1 MSYQVLARKWRPR
14 SFREMIGQTHVLKAL
29 INALDNQRLH
39 HAYLFTGTRGVGK
52 TTIARIIA
60 KCVNCEIGITSTPC
74 GTCSVC
80 REIDEGRFVDLIEID
95 AASRTKVE
103 DTRELLDN
111 VQYAPSRGRFKVYL
125 IDEVHMLSSHSFN
138 ALLKT
143 LEEPP
148 PYVKFILAT
157 TDPQKLPATILSRCL
172 QFSLKN
178 MTPERVVEHL
188 SHVLGVENVPFEDD
202 ALWLLGRAADGSMR
216 DAMSLTDQAIAFGE
230 GKVLAADVRAMLG
243 TLDHGQVYGVLQALL
258 EGDARGL
265 LEAVRHL
272 AEQGPDWN
280 GVLAEML
287 NVLHRVAVAQA
298 LPEAV
303 DNGQGDRD
311 RVLAVAQALPAEDV
325 QFYYQMGLIGRR
337 DLPLAPDPRSGFE
350 MVLLRMLAFRP
361 AGSSEAPPQ
370 TLKPVGI
377 SQATVDSSQAVA
389 ALVAAPAAGPAAGNG
404 SVAAPVAEAAAPV
417 PAASGNVSEPAPV
430 SGVAAQAPAVRDD
443 GPDSTSTP
451 PVREV
456 PSQPLASPAASAGSS
471 QPASPVAAP
480 AAVPA
485 PAAPAR
491 AAEDD
496 PSLPWN
502 SPAAPLQDEPEAYD
516 EPLLDTE
523 AEQPMLTPMPAPTP
537 ASVVPP
543 APEREET
550 PEDEGDAIDSAAPH
564 LQAIPDDFGSAG
576 MDRDDEPPLDEDYYP
591 ADIDASGYSFLDDL
605 ASATPEP
612 AAAPEPL
619 PASQPASGLAL
630 QWLELFPKLPVSG
643 LTASIAANCSLI
655 AVEGDDW
662 LLHLDPAQSALF
674 NATQQRR
681 LNDALNQYHGR
692 TIGLKIELVRP
703 EQETPAQASSRRRV
717 ERQHDAEASIQADP
731 FIQQM
736 MQKFGATVRNDTIE
750 PVDVPVSQNG

>member
-14 SFREMIGQTHVLKAL
+14 SFREMVGQTHVLKAL
-29 INALDNQRLH
+29 INALDSQRLH

-60 KCVNCEIGITSTPC
+60 KCLNCETGITSTPC
-74 GTCSVC
+74 GECSVC

-188 SHVLGVENVPFEDD
+188 SHVLSVENIPFEDD

-230 GKVLAADVRAMLG
+230 GKVLAGDVRAMLG
-243 TLDHGQVYGVLQALL
+243 TLDHGQVFDLLHALI
-258 EGDARGL
+258 EGDARAL

-280 GVLAEML
+280 GVLSEIL
-287 NVLHRVAVAQA
+287 NVFHRVAIAQA
-298 LPEAV
+298 LPEGL
-303 DNGQGDRD
+303 DNGHGDRD
-311 RVLAVAQALPAEDV
+311 RVLALASALPAEDV

-337 DLPLAPDPRSGFE
+337 DLPLAPDPRGGFE

-361 AGSSEAPPQ
+361 AGTADAPSQP
-370 TLKPVGI
+370 LKPVGI
-377 SQATVDSSQAVA
+377 SQATVDSTSPVA
-389 ALVAAPAAGPAAGNG
+389 ATATATAPVAAPAPEAAAQPAPTP
-404 SVAAPVAEAAAPV
+404 APVVEAAAPV
-417 PAASGNVSEPAPV
+417 
-430 SGVAAQAPAVRDD
+430 VAEID
-443 GPDSTSTP
+443 
-451 PVREV
+451 
-456 PSQPLASPAASAGSS
+456 
-471 QPASPVAAP
+471 
-480 AAVPA
+480 
-485 PAAPAR
+485 
-491 AAEDD
+491 
-496 PSLPWN
+496 LPWN
-502 SPAAPLQDEPEAYD
+502 EPSAPVIEHEAPPEPV
-516 EPLLDTE
+516 LDTVS
-523 AEQPMLTPMPAPTP
+523 EQPELPPMPLPTP
-537 ASVVPP
+537 DSVVPD
-543 APEREET
+543 APEW
-550 PEDEGDAIDSAAPH
+550 SAAPMPQPTPEQVDAA
-564 LQAIPDDFGSAG
+564 LSG
-576 MDRDDEPPLDEDYYP
+576 MDRDDEPPLDEDYIEP
-591 ADIDASGYSFLDDL
+591 DMDSAAYSYLDEL
-605 ASATPEP
+605 ASEHAAQPAPE
-612 AAAPEPL
+612 PEPL
-619 PASQPASGLAL
+619 PASMPATGLAL
-630 QWLELFPKLPVSG
+630 EWLNLFPQLPVSG
-643 LTASIAANCSLI
+643 MTASIGANCTLI

-662 LLHLDPAQSALF
+662 LLHLDPAHSALF

-681 LNDALNQYHGR
+681 LNDALNQHLQR
-692 TIGLKIELVRP
+692 TLKVTIELIKP
-703 EQETPAQASSRRRV
+703 EQETPAQAASRLRA
-717 ERQHDAEASIQADP
+717 ERQRLAEESIYADP
-731 FIQQM
+731 LVQQM
-736 MQKFGATVRNDTIE
+736 IKQFDASVRDDTIQ
-750 PVDVPVSQNG
+750 PVDVIEAQAS

>member
-14 SFREMIGQTHVLKAL
+14 SFREMVGQAHVLKAL

-60 KCVNCEIGITSTPC
+60 KCLNCETGITSTPC

-125 IDEVHMLSSHSFN
+125 IDEVHMLSTHSFN

-178 MTPERVVEHL
+178 MSPERVVEHL
-188 SHVLGVENVPFEDD
+188 SHVLQAENVPFEPD

-243 TLDHGQVYGVLQALL
+243 SLDHGQVYGVLQALL
-258 EGDARGL
+258 EGDARAL
-265 LEAVRHL
+265 LEAVRNL
-272 AEQGPDWN
+272 AEQGPDWS

-287 NVLHRVAVAQA
+287 NVLHRVAIAQA

-311 RVLAVAQALPAEDV
+311 RVLALASALPAEDV

-337 DLPLAPDPRSGFE
+337 DLPLAPDPRGGFE

-361 AGSSEAPPQ
+361 ADADDAPKPV
-370 TLKPVGI
+370 LKPVGI
-377 SQATVDSSQAVA
+377 SQATAD
-389 ALVAAPAAGPAAGNG
+389 PA
-404 SVAAPVAEAAAPV
+404 
-417 PAASGNVSEPAPV
+417 
-430 SGVAAQAPAVRDD
+430 
-443 GPDSTSTP
+443 T
-451 PVREV
+451 
-456 PSQPLASPAASAGSS
+456 
-471 QPASPVAAP
+471 PVAAP
-480 AAVPA
+480 AVVAPVVAAVAPA
-485 PAAPAR
+485 PVVEAAPAPAPEPAPEPEVVEPAPVAEEVIDLPWEEPAAAPAPASAEPEPAAPAV
-491 AAEDD
+491 APAPAPAQAPEPAFDQPPFD
-496 PSLPWN
+496 PS
-502 SPAAPLQDEPEAYD
+502 AYAP
-516 EPLLDTE
+516 
-523 AEQPMLTPMPAPTP
+523 
-537 ASVVPP
+537 
-543 APEREET
+543 
-550 PEDEGDAIDSAAPH
+550 
-564 LQAIPDDFGSAG
+564 AG
-576 MDRDDEPPLDEDYYP
+576 MDRDDEPPMDEDYYVGDSDP
-591 ADIDASGYSFLDDL
+591 VGFSYLDEL
-605 ASATPEP
+605 AEHVQEEAPVV
-612 AAAPEPL
+612 APEPM
-619 PASQPASGLAL
+619 PAAMPATGLAL
-630 QWLELFPKLPVSG
+630 QWLELFPQLPVSG
-643 LTASIAANCSLI
+643 MTGNIAANCTLM
-655 AVEGDDW
+655 AVDGDDW
-662 LLHLDPAQSALF
+662 LLHLDPGQGALF

-681 LNDALNQYHGR
+681 LNEALNQHLGR
-692 TIGLKIELVRP
+692 TLNLRIELIRP
-703 EQETPAQASSRRRV
+703 EQETPAQAAARKRA
-717 ERQHDAEASIQADP
+717 ERQQDAVSAIQQDP
-731 FIQQM
+731 LIQQM
-736 MQKFGATVRNDTIE
+736 IKQFGATVRQDTIE
-750 PVDVPVSQNG
+750 PVDALVSQEQ

>member
-14 SFREMIGQTHVLKAL
+14 SFREMVGQTHVLKAL

-60 KCVNCEIGITSTPC
+60 KCLNCETGVSSTPC
-74 GTCSVC
+74 GQCSVC
-80 REIDEGRFVDLIEID
+80 REIDEGRFVDLIEVD

-111 VQYAPSRGRFKVYL
+111 VQYAPSRGRYKVYL

-148 PYVKFILAT
+148 PHVKFLLAT
-157 TDPQKLPATILSRCL
+157 TDPQKLPVTILSRCL

-178 MTPERVVEHL
+178 MPPERVVEHL
-188 SHVLGVENVPFEDD
+188 THVLGVENVPFEED

-258 EGDARGL
+258 EGDARAL

-272 AEQGPDWN
+272 AEQGPDWA

-287 NVLHRVAVAQA
+287 NVLHRVAIAQA

-311 RVLAVAQALPAEDV
+311 RVLALAQALPAEDV

-361 AGSSEAPPQ
+361 ADTGDAPR
-370 TLKPVGI
+370 TSLKNLGI
-377 SQATVDSSQAVA
+377 SPATADSKPAAVA
-389 ALVAAPAAGPAAGNG
+389 GTAAPGVSPVSAPAPVGPAAV
-404 SVAAPVAEAAAPV
+404 VAP
-417 PAASGNVSEPAPV
+417 
-430 SGVAAQAPAVRDD
+430 
-443 GPDSTSTP
+443 
-451 PVREV
+451 
-456 PSQPLASPAASAGSS
+456 
-471 QPASPVAAP
+471 
-480 AAVPA
+480 
-485 PAAPAR
+485 PAAPAVI
-491 AAEDD
+491 ASPAESATTVA
-496 PSLPWN
+496 PELPAVAT
-502 SPAAPLQDEPEAYD
+502 SPAAPAQEQSVPVIDVPWNEPPEVQPVAVEANAILP
-516 EPLLDTE
+516 EPALDGPPDHV
-523 AEQPMLTPMPAPTP
+523 AA
-537 ASVVPP
+537 VVQV
-543 APEREET
+543 EE
-550 PEDEGDAIDSAAPH
+550 
-564 LQAIPDDFGSAG
+564 PD
-576 MDRDDEPPLDEDYYP
+576 DDEPPLTDEDYFEVENQAEAYFEELQQDETDQQE
-591 ADIDASGYSFLDDL
+591 A
-605 ASATPEP
+605 
-612 AAAPEPL
+612 EPL
-619 PASQPASGLAL
+619 PAVEPATGLAAE
-630 QWLELFPKLPVSG
+630 WLELYLKLGLSG
-643 LTASIAANCSLI
+643 LTGSIAANCTLI
-655 AVEGDDW
+655 SVEGDHW
-662 LLHLDPAQSALF
+662 LMHLDPAQSALF
-674 NATQQRR
+674 NPTQQRR

-692 TIGLKIELVRP
+692 TLQLDILLQKP
-703 EQETPAQASSRRRV
+703 AQETPAQAAQRRRA
-717 ERQHDAEASIQADP
+717 ERQRAAEQSIHADP
-731 FIQQM
+731 LVQQL
-736 MQKFGATVRNDTIE
+736 MQQFAAVIREGTIE
-750 PVDVPVSQNG
+750 PVEHSEP

>member
-14 SFREMIGQTHVLKAL
+14 SFREMVGQTHVLKAL

-60 KCVNCEIGITSTPC
+60 KCLNCETGITSTPC

-125 IDEVHMLSSHSFN
+125 IDEVHMLSTHSFN

-178 MTPERVVEHL
+178 MSPERVVEHL
-188 SHVLGVENVPFEDD
+188 THVLGAENVPFEED

-258 EGDARGL
+258 EGDARAL
-265 LEAVRHL
+265 LEAVRDL

-280 GVLAEML
+280 GVLSEML
-287 NVLHRVAVAQA
+287 NVLHRVAIAQA

-303 DNGQGDRD
+303 DNGQGDRE
-311 RVLAVAQALPAEDV
+311 RVLALAQALPAEDV

-337 DLPLAPDPRSGFE
+337 DLPLAPDPRGGFE

-361 AGSSEAPPQ
+361 ADTDDAPKPV
-370 TLKPVGI
+370 LKSVGI
-377 SQATVDSSQAVA
+377 SQATADPAQPVAAAAVA
-389 ALVAAPAAGPAAGNG
+389 VAPPVAA
-404 SVAAPVAEAAAPV
+404 SPVAEAVAPV
-417 PAASGNVSEPAPV
+417 PVAEPPVQPEPPVVEVPVVAEVVEAAQSEPEPEPEPQPV
-430 SGVAAQAPAVRDD
+430 E
-443 GPDSTSTP
+443 
-451 PVREV
+451 EV
-456 PSQPLASPAASAGSS
+456 IDLPWEE
-471 QPASPVAAP
+471 PVAAP
-480 AAVPA
+480 APVAPEQPPEPA
-485 PAAPAR
+485 PAVE
-491 AAEDD
+491 AANPQPD
-496 PSLPWN
+496 
-502 SPAAPLQDEPEAYD
+502 YD
-516 EPLLDTE
+516 EPPFD
-523 AEQPMLTPMPAPTP
+523 P
-537 ASVVPP
+537 
-543 APEREET
+543 
-550 PEDEGDAIDSAAPH
+550 SAYSP
-564 LQAIPDDFGSAG
+564 AG
-576 MDRDDEPPLDEDYYP
+576 MERDDEPPADEDYYAPDSDP
-591 ADIDASGYSFLDDL
+591 AGFSYLDEL
-605 ASATPEP
+605 AEHVQEEAP
-612 AAAPEPL
+612 AQAPEPL
-619 PASQPASGLAL
+619 PAAMPATGLAL
-630 QWLELFPKLPVSG
+630 QWLELFPQLPVSG
-643 LTASIAANCSLI
+643 MTGNIAANCTLI
-655 AVEGDDW
+655 AADGDDW
-662 LLHLDPAQSALF
+662 LLHLDPGQGALF
-674 NATQQRR
+674 NSTQQRR
-681 LNDALNQYHGR
+681 LNDALNQQLGR
-692 TIGLKIELVRP
+692 EIRLKIELIRP
-703 EQETPAQASSRRRV
+703 EQETPAQAASRKRA
-717 ERQHDAEASIQADP
+717 ERQHDAVVSIEQDP
-731 FIQQM
+731 LIQQM
-736 MQKFGATVRNDTIE
+736 IRQFGATVRQDTIE
-750 PVDVPVSQNG
+750 PVDALASQGQ

>member
-14 SFREMIGQTHVLKAL
+14 SFREMVGQTHVLKAL
-29 INALDNQRLH
+29 INALDSQRLH

-60 KCVNCEIGITSTPC
+60 KCLNCETGITSSPC
-74 GTCSVC
+74 GECSVC

-188 SHVLGVENVPFEDD
+188 THVLTAENVPFEDD

-230 GKVLAADVRAMLG
+230 GKVLATDVRAMLG
-243 TLDHGQVYGVLQALL
+243 TLDHGQVYDVLHSLI
-258 EGDARGL
+258 EGDAKAL

-280 GVLAEML
+280 GVLSEIL
-287 NVLHRVAVAQA
+287 NVLHRVAIAQA
-298 LPEAV
+298 LPEGV

-311 RVLAVAQALPAEDV
+311 RVLALAQALPAEDV

-337 DLPLAPDPRSGFE
+337 DLPLAPDPRGGFE

-361 AGSSEAPPQ
+361 ADTADAPRQP
-370 TLKPVGI
+370 LKPVGI
-377 SQATVDSSQAVA
+377 SQATVDSANSVA
-389 ALVAAPAAGPAAGNG
+389 AAPKPAPVVAAAAAAAAAPA
-404 SVAAPVAEAAAPV
+404 
-417 PAASGNVSEPAPV
+417 PAP
-430 SGVAAQAPAVRDD
+430 A
-443 GPDSTSTP
+443 
-451 PVREV
+451 
-456 PSQPLASPAASAGSS
+456 
-471 QPASPVAAP
+471 PVAAP
-480 AAVPA
+480 AAEPEPVA
-485 PAAPAR
+485 PVVEAQPQPEPVAV
-491 AAEDD
+491 ETVVD
-496 PSLPWN
+496 LPWN
-502 SPAAPLQDEPEAYD
+502 DPV
-516 EPLLDTE
+516 E
-523 AEQPMLTPMPAPTP
+523 AEAEPAPVQQPAVEPVLETAGEQPELPPMPLPTP
-537 ASVVPP
+537 DSVVPD
-543 APEREET
+543 APEW
-550 PEDEGDAIDSAAPH
+550 AAAP
-564 LQAIPDDFGSAG
+564 IPEPSVAEVDAATPG
-576 MDRDDEPPLDEDYYP
+576 MDMDDEPPLDEDYIEP
-591 ADIDASGYSFLDDL
+591 DMDSAYSYLDEL
-605 ASATPEP
+605 ASEHAADPEPEPEPEP
-612 AAAPEPL
+612 AAAP
-619 PASQPASGLAL
+619 ATGLAL
-630 QWLELFPKLPVSG
+630 QWLELFPKLPISG
-643 LTASIAANCSLI
+643 MTGSIAANCTLI
-655 AVEGDDW
+655 AVDGDHW
-662 LLHLDPAQSALF
+662 LMHLDPAHSALF

-681 LNDALNQYHGR
+681 LNDALNQFHGR
-692 TIGLKIELVRP
+692 TLTLTIELIKP
-703 EQETPAQASSRRRV
+703 EQETPAQAASRRRAN
-717 ERQHDAEASIQADP
+717 RQREAEESIHGDP

-736 MQKFGATVRNDTIE
+736 VQQFGAVVRSDTIE
-750 PVDVPVSQNG
+750 PVDALVTQG

>member
-14 SFREMIGQTHVLKAL
+14 SFREMVGQTHVLKAL
-29 INALDNQRLH
+29 INALDSQRLH

-60 KCVNCEIGITSTPC
+60 KCLNCETGITSSPC
-74 GTCSVC
+74 GECSVC

-188 SHVLGVENVPFEDD
+188 THVLGAENVPFEDD

-243 TLDHGQVYGVLQALL
+243 TLDHGQVYDVLHALI
-258 EGDARGL
+258 EGDAKAL

-280 GVLAEML
+280 GVLSEML
-287 NVLHRVAVAQA
+287 NVLHRVAIAQA
-298 LPEAV
+298 LPDGV
-303 DNGQGDRD
+303 DNGHGDRD
-311 RVLAVAQALPAEDV
+311 RVLALAQALPAEDV

-337 DLPLAPDPRSGFE
+337 DLPLAPDPRGGFE

-361 AGSSEAPPQ
+361 ADATDAPRQ

-377 SQATVDSSQAVA
+377 SQATVDSANAVA
-389 ALVAAPAAGPAAGNG
+389 AAPKAAPVAAVAPDPEPAPAPAAVAPVPAPAPAPEPAPEPVQAAPAAEPEPE
-404 SVAAPVAEAAAPV
+404 PVAEPEPV
-417 PAASGNVSEPAPV
+417 V
-430 SGVAAQAPAVRDD
+430 D
-443 GPDSTSTP
+443 
-451 PVREV
+451 
-456 PSQPLASPAASAGSS
+456 
-471 QPASPVAAP
+471 
-480 AAVPA
+480 
-485 PAAPAR
+485 
-491 AAEDD
+491 
-496 PSLPWN
+496 LPWN
-502 SPAAPLQDEPEAYD
+502 DPVDAVPVQQPAVEPV
-516 EPLLDTE
+516 LDTV
-523 AEQPMLTPMPAPTP
+523 AEQPDLPPVLSPTP
-537 ASVVPP
+537 DSVVPD
-543 APEREET
+543 APEW
-550 PEDEGDAIDSAAPH
+550 ASAA
-564 LQAIPDDFGSAG
+564 IPEPSMADVDAATPG
-576 MDRDDEPPLDEDYYP
+576 MDADDEPPLDEDYIEP
-591 ADIDASGYSFLDDL
+591 DMDSAYSYLDDL
-605 ASATPEP
+605 ASEHAAEPAPEPEPEP
-612 AAAPEPL
+612 AAAP
-619 PASQPASGLAL
+619 ATGLAL

-643 LTASIAANCSLI
+643 MTGSIAANCTLI
-655 AVEGDDW
+655 AVDGDHW
-662 LLHLDPAQSALF
+662 LLHLDPAHSALF

-692 TIGLKIELVRP
+692 TLSLSIELIKP
-703 EQETPAQASSRRRV
+703 EQETPAQAASRRRAD
-717 ERQHDAEASIQADP
+717 RQREAEESIHGDP

-736 MQKFGATVRNDTIE
+736 VQQFGAVVRHDTIE
-750 PVDVPVSQNG
+750 PVDALVAQG

>member
-14 SFREMIGQTHVLKAL
+14 SFREMVGQTHVLKAL

-60 KCVNCEIGITSTPC
+60 KCLNCETGITSTPC

-125 IDEVHMLSSHSFN
+125 IDEVHMLSTHSFN

-178 MTPERVVEHL
+178 MSPERVVEHL
-188 SHVLGVENVPFEDD
+188 THVLGAENVPFEED

-258 EGDARGL
+258 EGDARAL
-265 LEAVRHL
+265 LEAVRDL

-280 GVLAEML
+280 GVLSEML
-287 NVLHRVAVAQA
+287 NVLHRVAIAQA

-303 DNGQGDRD
+303 DNGQGDRE
-311 RVLAVAQALPAEDV
+311 RVLALAQALPAEDV

-337 DLPLAPDPRSGFE
+337 DLPLAPDPRGGFE

-361 AGSSEAPPQ
+361 ADADDAPKPL
-370 TLKPVGI
+370 LKPVGI
-377 SQATVDSSQAVA
+377 SQATADPAQPVAAAAVA
-389 ALVAAPAAGPAAGNG
+389 VAPPAAA
-404 SVAAPVAEAAAPV
+404 SPVAEAVASVPVAEPPEQPELPVVEVPVVAEVVEASQSEPEPEPQPQPVEEVIDLPWEEPDAAPAPV
-417 PAASGNVSEPAPV
+417 APGQPPEPAPAV
-430 SGVAAQAPAVRDD
+430 EAANPQ
-443 GPDSTSTP
+443 PD
-451 PVREV
+451 
-456 PSQPLASPAASAGSS
+456 
-471 QPASPVAAP
+471 
-480 AAVPA
+480 
-485 PAAPAR
+485 
-491 AAEDD
+491 
-496 PSLPWN
+496 
-502 SPAAPLQDEPEAYD
+502 YD
-516 EPLLDTE
+516 EPPFD
-523 AEQPMLTPMPAPTP
+523 P
-537 ASVVPP
+537 
-543 APEREET
+543 
-550 PEDEGDAIDSAAPH
+550 SAYSP
-564 LQAIPDDFGSAG
+564 AG
-576 MDRDDEPPLDEDYYP
+576 MERDDEPPGDEDYYTPDSDP
-591 ADIDASGYSFLDDL
+591 AGFSYLDEL
-605 ASATPEP
+605 AEHVQEEAPVQ
-612 AAAPEPL
+612 APEPL
-619 PASQPASGLAL
+619 PAAMPATGLAL
-630 QWLELFPKLPVSG
+630 QWLELFPQLPVSG
-643 LTASIAANCSLI
+643 MTGNIAANCTLI
-655 AVEGDDW
+655 AADGDDW
-662 LLHLDPAQSALF
+662 LLHLDPGQGALF
-674 NATQQRR
+674 NSTQQRR
-681 LNDALNQYHGR
+681 LNEALNQQLGR
-692 TIGLKIELVRP
+692 EIRLKIELIRP
-703 EQETPAQASSRRRV
+703 EQETPAQAASRKRA
-717 ERQHDAEASIQADP
+717 ERQHDAVVSIEQDP
-731 FIQQM
+731 LIQQM
-736 MQKFGATVRNDTIE
+736 IRQFGATVRQDTIE
-750 PVDVPVSQNG
+750 PVDALASQGQ

>member
-14 SFREMIGQTHVLKAL
+14 SFREMVGQTHVLKAL

-60 KCVNCEIGITSTPC
+60 KCLNCETGITSTPC

-125 IDEVHMLSSHSFN
+125 IDEVHMLSTHSFN

-178 MTPERVVEHL
+178 MSPERVVEHL
-188 SHVLGVENVPFEDD
+188 SHVLAAENVPFEPD

-243 TLDHGQVYGVLQALL
+243 SLDHGQVYGVLQALL
-258 EGDARGL
+258 EGDARAL
-265 LEAVRHL
+265 LEAVRDL
-272 AEQGPDWN
+272 AEQGPDWA

-287 NVLHRVAVAQA
+287 NVLHRVAIAQA

-303 DNGQGDRD
+303 DNGQGDRE
-311 RVLAVAQALPAEDV
+311 RVLALASALPAEDV

-337 DLPLAPDPRSGFE
+337 DLPLAPDPRGGFE

-361 AGSSEAPPQ
+361 ADTDDAPKPV
-370 TLKPVGI
+370 LKPVGI
-377 SQATVDSSQAVA
+377 SQATADPATQ
-389 ALVAAPAAGPAAGNG
+389 VAAPAVAVAPPAAVVVEP
-404 SVAAPVAEAAAPV
+404 VAPVVTQQVQAPAPVEPAPQPVVEPAPVIEPEPEPEPVAEVVDLPWEEPAPAAAAVVAEPAPV
-417 PAASGNVSEPAPV
+417 PAP
-430 SGVAAQAPAVRDD
+430 
-443 GPDSTSTP
+443 
-451 PVREV
+451 
-456 PSQPLASPAASAGSS
+456 PAA
-471 QPASPVAAP
+471 PT
-480 AAVPA
+480 PA
-485 PAAPAR
+485 PAAPAHDD
-491 AAEDD
+491 EPPFD
-496 PSLPWN
+496 PSAY
-502 SPAAPLQDEPEAYD
+502 AA
-516 EPLLDTE
+516 
-523 AEQPMLTPMPAPTP
+523 
-537 ASVVPP
+537 V
-543 APEREET
+543 
-550 PEDEGDAIDSAAPH
+550 
-564 LQAIPDDFGSAG
+564 G
-576 MDRDDEPPLDEDYYP
+576 MDRDDEPPLDEDYYGGESDP
-591 ADIDASGYSFLDDL
+591 VGFSYLDEL
-605 ASATPEP
+605 AEHVQEE
-612 AAAPEPL
+612 APKPVAEPL
-619 PASQPASGLAL
+619 PAAKPATGLAL
-630 QWLELFPKLPVSG
+630 QWLELFPQLPVSG
-643 LTASIAANCSLI
+643 MTGNIAANCTLI
-655 AVEGDDW
+655 AADGDDW
-662 LLHLDPAQSALF
+662 LLHLDPGQGALF

-681 LNDALNQYHGR
+681 LNDALNQHLGR
-692 TIGLKIELVRP
+692 TLNLRIELILP
-703 EQETPAQASSRRRV
+703 EQETPAQAAARKRA
-717 ERQHDAEASIQADP
+717 ERQQDAVTSIEQDP
-731 FIQQM
+731 LIQQM
-736 MQKFGATVRNDTIE
+736 IKLFGAKVRQDTIE
-750 PVDVPVSQNG
+750 PVEALVNQGQ

>member
-14 SFREMIGQTHVLKAL
+14 SFREMVGQTHVLKAL
-29 INALDNQRLH
+29 INALDSQRLH

-60 KCVNCEIGITSTPC
+60 KCLNCETGITSTPC

-188 SHVLGVENVPFEDD
+188 THVLGVENVPFEDD

-230 GKVLAADVRAMLG
+230 GKVMAADVRAMLG
-243 TLDHGQVYGVLQALL
+243 TLDHGQVFDVLQALID
-258 EGDARGL
+258 GDAKGL

-280 GVLAEML
+280 GVLSEIL
-287 NVLHRVAVAQA
+287 NVLHRVAIAQA
-298 LPEAV
+298 LPEGV
-303 DNGQGDRD
+303 DNGHGDRD
-311 RVLAVAQALPAEDV
+311 RVLALAQALPAEDV

-337 DLPLAPDPRSGFE
+337 DLPLAPDPRGGFE

-361 AGSSEAPPQ
+361 ADSTAPPRSP
-370 TLKPVGI
+370 LKPVGI
-377 SQATVDSSQAVA
+377 SQATVDSAQSVAGAVM
-389 ALVAAPAAGPAAGNG
+389 AAPAAPVAPV
-404 SVAAPVAEAAAPV
+404 VAAVVA
-417 PAASGNVSEPAPV
+417 
-430 SGVAAQAPAVRDD
+430 
-443 GPDSTSTP
+443 P
-451 PVREV
+451 PMM
-456 PSQPLASPAASAGSS
+456 
-471 QPASPVAAP
+471 

-485 PAAPAR
+485 EVAP
-491 AAEDD
+491 
-496 PSLPWN
+496 
-502 SPAAPLQDEPEAYD
+502 
-516 EPLLDTE
+516 
-523 AEQPMLTPMPAPTP
+523 PM
-537 ASVVPP
+537 VVPP
-543 APEREET
+543 APAAAAVEFAPVAAVVVAEVVPPAE
-550 PEDEGDAIDSAAPH
+550 PAAPAVDAVD
-564 LQAIPDDFGSAG
+564 LPWNDPVEPEEMQQEPAVEPVLETVAEQPELAAMPLPTPDSVVPDAPEWVAATLPEPTPAQVEAATPGL
-576 MDRDDEPPLDEDYYP
+576 DPDDEPPLDEDYIEP
-591 ADIDASGYSFLDDL
+591 DIDSAYSYLDEL
-605 ASATPEP
+605 ASEHAADPAPEPEPQP
-612 AAAPEPL
+612 AAAP
-619 PASQPASGLAL
+619 ATGLAL
-630 QWLELFPKLPVSG
+630 EWLELFPKLPVSG
-643 LTASIAANCSLI
+643 MTGSIAANCTLI
-655 AVEGDDW
+655 AVSGDDW
-662 LLHLDPAQSALF
+662 LLHLDPAHSALF

-692 TIGLKIELVRP
+692 ALKLTIELIKP
-703 EQETPAQASSRRRV
+703 EQETPAQAASRRRH
-717 ERQHDAEASIQADP
+717 ERQDEAVASIHADP
-731 FIQQM
+731 LIRQM
-736 MQKFGATVRNDTIE
+736 MQQFGAVIRGDTIE
-750 PVDVPVSQNG
+750 PVDAQVVQG

>member
-14 SFREMIGQTHVLKAL
+14 SFREMVGQAHVLKAL

-60 KCVNCEIGITSTPC
+60 MCLNCETGITSTPC

-125 IDEVHMLSSHSFN
+125 IDEVHMLSTHSFN

-178 MTPERVVEHL
+178 MSPERVVEHL
-188 SHVLGVENVPFEDD
+188 SHVLAAENVPFEPD

-243 TLDHGQVYGVLQALL
+243 SLDHGQVYGVLQALL
-258 EGDARGL
+258 EGDARAL
-265 LEAVRHL
+265 LEAVRNL
-272 AEQGPDWN
+272 AEQGPDWA

-287 NVLHRVAVAQA
+287 NVLHRVAIAQA

-303 DNGQGDRD
+303 DNGQGDRE
-311 RVLAVAQALPAEDV
+311 RVLALASALPAEDV

-337 DLPLAPDPRSGFE
+337 DLPLAPDPRGGFE

-361 AGSSEAPPQ
+361 ADTDEAPKPV
-370 TLKPVGI
+370 LKPAGI
-377 SQATVDSSQAVA
+377 SQATAD
-389 ALVAAPAAGPAAGNG
+389 PA
-404 SVAAPVAEAAAPV
+404 
-417 PAASGNVSEPAPV
+417 
-430 SGVAAQAPAVRDD
+430 
-443 GPDSTSTP
+443 T
-451 PVREV
+451 
-456 PSQPLASPAASAGSS
+456 
-471 QPASPVAAP
+471 PVAAP
-480 AAVPA
+480 AVAVAPPVTVAADPVVPA
-485 PAAPAR
+485 VAPQAQEPATVEAAPQPVVEPVVVAEPVPVAEPEPEPEPQTEAEAEEVLDLPWEAPATAVAPVVAEPAAAPVTLVAPQQAAPAHDL
-491 AAEDD
+491 EPPFD
-496 PSLPWN
+496 PS
-502 SPAAPLQDEPEAYD
+502 AY
-516 EPLLDTE
+516 
-523 AEQPMLTPMPAPTP
+523 
-537 ASVVPP
+537 ASV
-543 APEREET
+543 
-550 PEDEGDAIDSAAPH
+550 
-564 LQAIPDDFGSAG
+564 G
-576 MDRDDEPPLDEDYYP
+576 MDRDDEPPLDEDYYGGESDP
-591 ADIDASGYSFLDDL
+591 VGFSYLDEL
-605 ASATPEP
+605 AEHIQEETPKP
-612 AAAPEPL
+612 LAEPL
-619 PASQPASGLAL
+619 PAAKPATGLAL
-630 QWLELFPKLPVSG
+630 QWLELFPQLPVSG
-643 LTASIAANCSLI
+643 MTGNIAANCTLI
-655 AVEGDDW
+655 AADGDDW
-662 LLHLDPAQSALF
+662 LLHLDPGQGALF

-681 LNDALNQYHGR
+681 LNEALNQHLGR
-692 TIGLKIELVRP
+692 TLNLRIELILP
-703 EQETPAQASSRRRV
+703 EQETPAQAAARKRA
-717 ERQHDAEASIQADP
+717 ERQQDAVTSIEQDP
-731 FIQQM
+731 LIQQM
-736 MQKFGATVRNDTIE
+736 IKLFGAKVRQDTIE
-750 PVDVPVSQNG
+750 PVEALANQGQ

>member
-14 SFREMIGQTHVLKAL
+14 SFREMVGQTHVLKAL
-29 INALDNQRLH
+29 INALDSQRLH

-60 KCVNCEIGITSTPC
+60 KCLNCETGITSTPC
-74 GTCSVC
+74 GECSVC

-188 SHVLGVENVPFEDD
+188 THVLSVENVPFEDD

-230 GKVLAADVRAMLG
+230 GKVMAADVRAMLG
-243 TLDHGQVYGVLQALL
+243 TLDHGQVYDVLHALL
-258 EGDARGL
+258 DGDAKAL

-280 GVLAEML
+280 GVLSEIL
-287 NVLHRVAVAQA
+287 NVLHRVAIAQA
-298 LPEAV
+298 LPEGV
-303 DNGQGDRD
+303 DNGHGDRD
-311 RVLAVAQALPAEDV
+311 RVLALAQALPAEDV

-337 DLPLAPDPRSGFE
+337 DLPLAPDPRGGFE

-361 AGSSEAPPQ
+361 ADTADAPRQP
-370 TLKPVGI
+370 LKPVGI
-377 SQATVDSSQAVA
+377 SQATVDSANSVA
-389 ALVAAPAAGPAAGNG
+389 GAPRVAPVIAPA
-404 SVAAPVAEAAAPV
+404 SVAAAPVAAAPVQPVAEVVAPVPTPEPIAPVVVPAPVVEVVVEPVAIVEEVVDLPWNDPVEPEIVQQPAVEPVLETTAEQPDLTPIPTPTPDSVVLDAPEWAAAPI
-417 PAASGNVSEPAPV
+417 PEP
-430 SGVAAQAPAVRDD
+430 S
-443 GPDSTSTP
+443 
-451 PVREV
+451 
-456 PSQPLASPAASAGSS
+456 
-471 QPASPVAAP
+471 
-480 AAVPA
+480 
-485 PAAPAR
+485 
-491 AAEDD
+491 AAEVDV
-496 PSLPWN
+496 
-502 SPAAPLQDEPEAYD
+502 A
-516 EPLLDTE
+516 
-523 AEQPMLTPMPAPTP
+523 TP
-537 ASVVPP
+537 
-543 APEREET
+543 
-550 PEDEGDAIDSAAPH
+550 
-564 LQAIPDDFGSAG
+564 G
-576 MDRDDEPPLDEDYYP
+576 MDLDDEPPLDEDYIEP
-591 ADIDASGYSFLDDL
+591 DMDSAYSYLDEL
-605 ASATPEP
+605 ASEHAAEPAPAPEPEP
-612 AAAPEPL
+612 AAM
-619 PASQPASGLAL
+619 PATGLAL
-630 QWLELFPKLPVSG
+630 QWLELFPKLPISG
-643 LTASIAANCSLI
+643 MTGSIAANCTLI
-655 AVEGDDW
+655 AVDGDHW
-662 LLHLDPAQSALF
+662 LLHLDPAHSALF

-681 LNDALNQYHGR
+681 LNDALNQYHQR
-692 TIGLKIELVRP
+692 TLTVSIELIKP
-703 EQETPAQASSRRRV
+703 EQETPAQAASRRRAD
-717 ERQHDAEASIQADP
+717 RQREAEDSIHGDP

-736 MQKFGATVRNDTIE
+736 MQQFGAVIRNDTIE
-750 PVDVPVSQNG
+750 PVEALVSQG

>member
-14 SFREMIGQTHVLKAL
+14 SFREMVGQTHVLKAL
-29 INALDNQRLH
+29 INALDSQRLH

-60 KCVNCEIGITSTPC
+60 KCLNCETGITSTPC

-188 SHVLGVENVPFEDD
+188 THVLGVENVPFEDD

-230 GKVLAADVRAMLG
+230 GKVMAADVRAMLG
-243 TLDHGQVYGVLQALL
+243 TLDHGQVYDVLHALIN
-258 EGDARGL
+258 GDAKAL

-280 GVLAEML
+280 GVLSEIL
-287 NVLHRVAVAQA
+287 NVLHRVAIAQA
-298 LPEAV
+298 LPDGV
-303 DNGQGDRD
+303 DNGHGDRD
-311 RVLAVAQALPAEDV
+311 RVLALAQALPAEDV

-337 DLPLAPDPRSGFE
+337 DLPLAPDPRGGFE

-361 AGSSEAPPQ
+361 ADSADAPRQP
-370 TLKPVGI
+370 LKPVGI
-377 SQATVDSSQAVA
+377 SQATVDSAQSVA
-389 ALVAAPAAGPAAGNG
+389 GAA
-404 SVAAPVAEAAAPV
+404 VAAPVSVAAAPV
-417 PAASGNVSEPAPV
+417 AAPV
-430 SGVAAQAPAVRDD
+430 V
-443 GPDSTSTP
+443 
-451 PVREV
+451 E
-456 PSQPLASPAASAGSS
+456 
-471 QPASPVAAP
+471 AAP
-480 AAVPA
+480 AAVAAVVAPA
-485 PAAPAR
+485 PVAPVAPAPQPVVETPPEV
-491 AAEDD
+491 APVAVEEVVD
-496 PSLPWN
+496 LPWN
-502 SPAAPLQDEPEAYD
+502 DPVEPVVAQQPAAEPVLEIA
-516 EPLLDTE
+516 
-523 AEQPMLTPMPAPTP
+523 AEQPELTPMPTP
-537 ASVVPP
+537 APDSVVPD
-543 APEREET
+543 APEWVSAPVPEPSVAEVDAAT
-550 PEDEGDAIDSAAPH
+550 PGID
-564 LQAIPDDFGSAG
+564 L
-576 MDRDDEPPLDEDYYP
+576 DDEPPLDEDYIEP
-591 ADIDASGYSFLDDL
+591 DMDSAYSYLDEL
-605 ASATPEP
+605 ASEHAADPEP
-612 AAAPEPL
+612 EPEPL
-619 PASQPASGLAL
+619 PAAQPATGLAL
-630 QWLELFPKLPVSG
+630 EWLELFPKLPISG
-643 LTASIAANCSLI
+643 MTASIAANCTLI
-655 AVEGDDW
+655 AAEGDNW
-662 LLHLDPAQSALF
+662 LLHLDPAHSALF

-681 LNDALNQYHGR
+681 LNDALNQYHQR
-692 TIGLKIELVRP
+692 TLTVSIELIKP
-703 EQETPAQASSRRRV
+703 EQETPAQAASRRRAN
-717 ERQHDAEASIQADP
+717 RQREAEESIHGDP

-736 MQKFGATVRNDTIE
+736 VREFGAVVRHDTIE
-750 PVDVPVSQNG
+750 PVEALVSQG

>member
-14 SFREMIGQTHVLKAL
+14 SFREMVGQTHVLKAL
-29 INALDNQRLH
+29 INALDSQRLH

-60 KCVNCEIGITSTPC
+60 KCLNCETGITSSPC
-74 GTCSVC
+74 GECSVC

-188 SHVLGVENVPFEDD
+188 THVLTAENVPFEDD

-230 GKVLAADVRAMLG
+230 GKVLATDVRAMLG
-243 TLDHGQVYGVLQALL
+243 TLDHGQVYDVLHSLIEGDAKALL
-258 EGDARGL
+258 EG
-265 LEAVRHL
+265 VRHL

-280 GVLAEML
+280 GVLSEIL
-287 NVLHRVAVAQA
+287 NVLHRVAIAQA
-298 LPEAV
+298 LPEGV
-303 DNGQGDRD
+303 DNGHGDRD
-311 RVLAVAQALPAEDV
+311 RVLALAQALPAEDV

-337 DLPLAPDPRSGFE
+337 DLPLAPDPRGGFE

-361 AGSSEAPPQ
+361 ADTADAPRQP
-370 TLKPVGI
+370 LKPVGI
-377 SQATVDSSQAVA
+377 SQATVDSA
-389 ALVAAPAAGPAAGNG
+389 N
-404 SVAAPVAEAAAPV
+404 SVAAV
-417 PAASGNVSEPAPV
+417 PKPAPV
-430 SGVAAQAPAVRDD
+430 VAAAVAPTPALAPA
-443 GPDSTSTP
+443 
-451 PVREV
+451 
-456 PSQPLASPAASAGSS
+456 
-471 QPASPVAAP
+471 PVAAP
-480 AAVPA
+480 APTPEPA
-485 PAAPAR
+485 PVAPVAQPEPEP
-491 AAEDD
+491 APVVAEAVVD
-496 PSLPWN
+496 LPWN
-502 SPAAPLQDEPEAYD
+502 DPVEPEPEA
-516 EPLLDTE
+516 EPEPAQQPAVEPMLETA
-523 AEQPMLTPMPAPTP
+523 AEQPELPPMPLPTPDSVVPDAPEWAAAPTP
-537 ASVVPP
+537 EPSVAEVD
-543 APEREET
+543 AAT
-550 PEDEGDAIDSAAPH
+550 P
-564 LQAIPDDFGSAG
+564 G
-576 MDRDDEPPLDEDYYP
+576 MDMDDEPPLDEDYIEP
-591 ADIDASGYSFLDDL
+591 DIDSAYSYLDEL
-605 ASATPEP
+605 ASEHAAEPAPEPEPEP
-612 AAAPEPL
+612 AAAP
-619 PASQPASGLAL
+619 ATGLAL
-630 QWLELFPKLPVSG
+630 QWLELFPKLPISG
-643 LTASIAANCSLI
+643 MTGSIAANCTLI
-655 AVEGDDW
+655 GVDGDHW
-662 LLHLDPAQSALF
+662 LMHLDPAHSALF

-692 TIGLKIELVRP
+692 PLTLTIELIKP
-703 EQETPAQASSRRRV
+703 EQETPAQAASRRRAN
-717 ERQHDAEASIQADP
+717 RQREAEESIHGDP

-736 MQKFGATVRNDTIE
+736 VQQFGAVVRHDTIE
-750 PVDVPVSQNG
+750 PVDALVAQG

>member
-1 MSYQVLARKWRPR
+1 MV
-14 SFREMIGQTHVLKAL
+14 GQTHVLKAL
-29 INALDNQRLH
+29 INALDSQRLH

-60 KCVNCEIGITSTPC
+60 KCLNCETGITSSPC
-74 GTCSVC
+74 GECSVC

-188 SHVLGVENVPFEDD
+188 THVLGAENVPFEDD

-243 TLDHGQVYGVLQALL
+243 TLDHGQVYDVLHALI
-258 EGDARGL
+258 EGDAKAL

-280 GVLAEML
+280 GVLSEML
-287 NVLHRVAVAQA
+287 NVLHRVAIAQA
-298 LPEAV
+298 LPDGV
-303 DNGQGDRD
+303 DNGHGDRD
-311 RVLAVAQALPAEDV
+311 RVLSLAQALPAEDV

-337 DLPLAPDPRSGFE
+337 DLPLAPDPRGGFE

-361 AGSSEAPPQ
+361 ADAADAPRQ

-377 SQATVDSSQAVA
+377 SQATVDSANAVA
-389 ALVAAPAAGPAAGNG
+389 AAPK
-404 SVAAPVAEAAAPV
+404 
-417 PAASGNVSEPAPV
+417 
-430 SGVAAQAPAVRDD
+430 
-443 GPDSTSTP
+443 
-451 PVREV
+451 
-456 PSQPLASPAASAGSS
+456 
-471 QPASPVAAP
+471 AAP
-480 AAVPA
+480 AAVAPAPEPAPA
-485 PAAPAR
+485 PAAVAPVPAPAPVPEPAPEPVQ
-491 AAEDD
+491 AA
-496 PSLPWN
+496 PSVAPEPEPAVEPEPVVDLPWN
-502 SPAAPLQDEPEAYD
+502 DPVEAVPAQQPAVEPV
-516 EPLLDTE
+516 LDTV
-523 AEQPMLTPMPAPTP
+523 AEQPDLPPVLSPTP
-537 ASVVPP
+537 DSVVPD
-543 APEREET
+543 APEW
-550 PEDEGDAIDSAAPH
+550 ASAA
-564 LQAIPDDFGSAG
+564 IPEPSMADVAAATPG
-576 MDRDDEPPLDEDYYP
+576 MDADDEPPLDEDYIEP
-591 ADIDASGYSFLDDL
+591 DMDSAYSYLDDL
-605 ASATPEP
+605 ASEHAVEPAPEPEPEP
-612 AAAPEPL
+612 AAAP
-619 PASQPASGLAL
+619 ATGLAL

-643 LTASIAANCSLI
+643 MTGSIAANCTLI
-655 AVEGDDW
+655 AVDGDHW
-662 LLHLDPAQSALF
+662 LLHLDPAHSALF

-692 TIGLKIELVRP
+692 TLGLTIELIKP
-703 EQETPAQASSRRRV
+703 EQETPAQAASRRRAD
-717 ERQHDAEASIQADP
+717 RQREAEESIHGDP

-736 MQKFGATVRNDTIE
+736 VQQFGAVVRHDTIE
-750 PVDVPVSQNG
+750 PVDALVAQG

>member
-14 SFREMIGQTHVLKAL
+14 SFREMVGQTHVLKAL
-29 INALDNQRLH
+29 INALDSQRLH

-60 KCVNCEIGITSTPC
+60 KCLNCETGITSTPC

-188 SHVLGVENVPFEDD
+188 THVLGVENVPFEDD

-243 TLDHGQVYGVLQALL
+243 TLDHGQVFDLLHALI
-258 EGDARGL
+258 EGDARAL

-280 GVLAEML
+280 GVLSEIL
-287 NVLHRVAVAQA
+287 NVFHRVAIAQA
-298 LPEAV
+298 LPEGV
-303 DNGQGDRD
+303 DNGHGDRD
-311 RVLAVAQALPAEDV
+311 RVLALAKALPAEDV

-337 DLPLAPDPRSGFE
+337 DLPLAPDPRGGFE

-361 AGSSEAPPQ
+361 ADTADTPSQP
-370 TLKPVGI
+370 LKPVGI

-389 ALVAAPAAGPAAGNG
+389 GATPV
-404 SVAAPVAEAAAPV
+404 APVVAQKPEPVVAPV
-417 PAASGNVSEPAPV
+417 PVPVIEPAPEPAPV
-430 SGVAAQAPAVRDD
+430 
-443 GPDSTSTP
+443 
-451 PVREV
+451 
-456 PSQPLASPAASAGSS
+456 
-471 QPASPVAAP
+471 PVAAP
-480 AAVPA
+480 K
-485 PAAPAR
+485 
-491 AAEDD
+491 D
-496 PSLPWN
+496 LPWN
-502 SPAAPLQDEPEAYD
+502 EPSAPQVEEQLASEPVLDTAGEQPDLPPMPLPIPDSVVPDAPDWTAAPLPEPTAG
-516 EPLLDTE
+516 
-523 AEQPMLTPMPAPTP
+523 Q
-537 ASVVPP
+537 V
-543 APEREET
+543 
-550 PEDEGDAIDSAAPH
+550 DAALS
-564 LQAIPDDFGSAG
+564 G
-576 MDRDDEPPLDEDYYP
+576 MDRDDEPPLDEDYIEP
-591 ADIDASGYSFLDDL
+591 DMDSAAYSYLDEL
-605 ASATPEP
+605 ASEHAAEP
-612 AAAPEPL
+612 APEPEPL
-619 PASQPASGLAL
+619 PAAMPATGLAL
-630 QWLELFPKLPVSG
+630 EWLNMFPKLPVSG
-643 LTASIAANCSLI
+643 MTASIGANCTLI
-655 AVEGDDW
+655 AVDGDDW
-662 LLHLDPAQSALF
+662 LLHLDPAHSALF

-681 LNDALNQYHGR
+681 LNDALNQYHQR
-692 TIGLKIELVRP
+692 TLKVTIELVKP
-703 EQETPAQASSRRRV
+703 EQETPAQAASRFRA
-717 ERQHDAEASIQADP
+717 ERQRLAEESIYADP
-731 FIQQM
+731 LIQQM
-736 MQKFGATVRNDTIE
+736 IQQFGAAVRDDTIQ
-750 PVDVPVSQNG
+750 PVDVVEAKAS

>member
-14 SFREMIGQTHVLKAL
+14 SFREMVGQTHVLKAL
-29 INALDNQRLH
+29 INALDSQRLH

-60 KCVNCEIGITSTPC
+60 KCLNCETGITSSPC
-74 GTCSVC
+74 GECSVC

-188 SHVLGVENVPFEDD
+188 THVLGVENVPFEDD

-230 GKVLAADVRAMLG
+230 GKVMAADVRAMLG
-243 TLDHGQVYGVLQALL
+243 TLDHGQVYDVLHALIQ
-258 EGDARGL
+258 GDAKAL

-280 GVLAEML
+280 GVLSEIL
-287 NVLHRVAVAQA
+287 NVLHRVAIAQA
-298 LPEAV
+298 LPDGV
-303 DNGQGDRD
+303 DNGHGDRD
-311 RVLAVAQALPAEDV
+311 RVLALAQALPAEDV

-337 DLPLAPDPRSGFE
+337 DLPLAPDPRGGFE

-361 AGSSEAPPQ
+361 ADTDDAPRQP
-370 TLKPVGI
+370 LKPVGI
-377 SQATVDSSQAVA
+377 SQATVDSANSVA
-389 ALVAAPAAGPAAGNG
+389 AAPVVAPVVVAAPA
-404 SVAAPVAEAAAPV
+404 
-417 PAASGNVSEPAPV
+417 PAP
-430 SGVAAQAPAVRDD
+430 
-443 GPDSTSTP
+443 
-451 PVREV
+451 
-456 PSQPLASPAASAGSS
+456 
-471 QPASPVAAP
+471 
-480 AAVPA
+480 VPA
-485 PAAPAR
+485 PAAAPAP
-491 AAEDD
+491 APEPVAPVVAPEPVAEPEPVAVEEVVD
-496 PSLPWN
+496 LPWN
-502 SPAAPLQDEPEAYD
+502 DPVEPEP
-516 EPLLDTE
+516 EPEPEPEIIQQPAVEPVLETI
-523 AEQPMLTPMPAPTP
+523 AEQPELPPVLAQTPD
-537 ASVVPP
+537 SVVPD
-543 APEREET
+543 APDVPEWASASIPEPSVAEVDAAT
-550 PEDEGDAIDSAAPH
+550 P
-564 LQAIPDDFGSAG
+564 G
-576 MDRDDEPPLDEDYYP
+576 MDLDDEPPLDEDYIEP
-591 ADIDASGYSFLDDL
+591 DMDSAYSYLDEL
-605 ASATPEP
+605 ASEHTAEPAPEPEPEP
-612 AAAPEPL
+612 AAM
-619 PASQPASGLAL
+619 PATGLAL
-630 QWLELFPKLPVSG
+630 EWLELFPKLPISG
-643 LTASIAANCSLI
+643 MTGSIAANCTLI
-655 AVEGDDW
+655 SVEGDTW
-662 LLHLDPAQSALF
+662 LLHLDPAHSALF

-692 TIGLKIELVRP
+692 TLTLNMELIKP
-703 EQETPAQASSRRRV
+703 EQETPAQAASRRRAD
-717 ERQHDAEASIQADP
+717 RQREAEESIHGDP

-736 MQKFGATVRNDTIE
+736 MQQFGAVIRNDTIE
-750 PVDVPVSQNG
+750 PVEALVSQG

>member
-14 SFREMIGQTHVLKAL
+14 SFREMVGQTHVLKAL

-60 KCVNCEIGITSTPC
+60 KCLNCETGITSTPC

-125 IDEVHMLSSHSFN
+125 IDEVHMLSTHSFN

-178 MTPERVVEHL
+178 MSPERVVEHL
-188 SHVLGVENVPFEDD
+188 SHVLQAENVPFEAD

-243 TLDHGQVYGVLQALL
+243 SLDHGQVYGVLQALL
-258 EGDARGL
+258 EGDARAL
-265 LEAVRHL
+265 LEAVRNL
-272 AEQGPDWN
+272 AEQGPDWS

-287 NVLHRVAVAQA
+287 NVLHRVAIAQA

-311 RVLAVAQALPAEDV
+311 RVLALASALPAEDV

-337 DLPLAPDPRSGFE
+337 DLPLAPDPRGGFE

-361 AGSSEAPPQ
+361 ADTDDAPKPV
-370 TLKPVGI
+370 LKPVGI
-377 SQATVDSSQAVA
+377 SQATAD
-389 ALVAAPAAGPAAGNG
+389 PA
-404 SVAAPVAEAAAPV
+404 
-417 PAASGNVSEPAPV
+417 
-430 SGVAAQAPAVRDD
+430 
-443 GPDSTSTP
+443 T
-451 PVREV
+451 
-456 PSQPLASPAASAGSS
+456 
-471 QPASPVAAP
+471 PVAAP
-480 AAVPA
+480 AVAVEAPAVAVSQPAPVAPAPQVEAAPVVAPTPAAEPDPEPEVAAPEPAVVEEVIDLPWEEPAAAPAPEPVPA
-485 PAAPAR
+485 PAPAQSPV
-491 AAEDD
+491 AASHNAQ
-496 PSLPWN
+496 P
-502 SPAAPLQDEPEAYD
+502 AYD
-516 EPLLDTE
+516 EPPFD
-523 AEQPMLTPMPAPTP
+523 P
-537 ASVVPP
+537 
-543 APEREET
+543 
-550 PEDEGDAIDSAAPH
+550 SAYA
-564 LQAIPDDFGSAG
+564 SAG
-576 MDRDDEPPLDEDYYP
+576 MDRDDEPPMDEDYYGGESDP
-591 ADIDASGYSFLDDL
+591 AGFSYLDEL
-605 ASATPEP
+605 AEHVQEEPP
-612 AAAPEPL
+612 AATPEPL
-619 PASQPASGLAL
+619 PAAQPATGLAL
-630 QWLELFPKLPVSG
+630 QWLELFPQLPVSG
-643 LTASIAANCSLI
+643 MTGNIAANCTLM
-655 AVEGDDW
+655 AADGDDW
-662 LLHLDPAQSALF
+662 LLHLDPGQGALF
-674 NATQQRR
+674 NSTQQRR
-681 LNDALNQYHGR
+681 LNEALNQHLGR
-692 TIGLKIELVRP
+692 TLNLRIELIRP
-703 EQETPAQASSRRRV
+703 EQETPAQAASRKRA
-717 ERQHDAEASIQADP
+717 ERQQDAVHSIEQDP
-731 FIQQM
+731 LIQQM
-736 MQKFGATVRNDTIE
+736 IKQFGATVRQDTIE
-750 PVDVPVSQNG
+750 PVEALVSQGQ

>member
-14 SFREMIGQTHVLKAL
+14 SFREMVGQTHVLKAL

-60 KCVNCEIGITSTPC
+60 KCVNCETGITSTPC

-258 EGDARGL
+258 EGDARAL
-265 LEAVRHL
+265 LEAVRQL
-272 AEQGPDWN
+272 AEQGPDWS

-287 NVLHRVAVAQA
+287 NVLHRVAIAQA

-303 DNGQGDRD
+303 DNGQGDRE
-311 RVLAVAQALPAEDV
+311 RVLALAQALPAEDV

-361 AGSSEAPPQ
+361 ADTPDAPRP
-370 TLKPVGI
+370 TLKPLGI
-377 SQATVDSSQAVA
+377 SQATADSTVAVA
-389 ALVAAPAAGPAAGNG
+389 AATAMPPVQAPVAVVESPAPVPVLPVLPAEPEPEPVAEPAPVVSAPAEAEIDLPWNDPPMAQPAVEPEPEPEPVAEADVVEAAQPVV
-404 SVAAPVAEAAAPV
+404 SVAAPVREAP
-417 PAASGNVSEPAPV
+417 PPHDDASY
-430 SGVAAQAPAVRDD
+430 
-443 GPDSTSTP
+443 
-451 PVREV
+451 
-456 PSQPLASPAASAGSS
+456 SPA
-471 QPASPVAAP
+471 
-480 AAVPA
+480 
-485 PAAPAR
+485 
-491 AAEDD
+491 
-496 PSLPWN
+496 
-502 SPAAPLQDEPEAYD
+502 
-516 EPLLDTE
+516 
-523 AEQPMLTPMPAPTP
+523 
-537 ASVVPP
+537 
-543 APEREET
+543 
-550 PEDEGDAIDSAAPH
+550 
-564 LQAIPDDFGSAG
+564 G
-576 MDRDDEPPLDEDYYP
+576 MERDDEPPLDEDYYEP
-591 ADIDASGYSFLDDL
+591 ELDPMGYSYLDEL
-605 ASATPEP
+605 ASEMVPAVAEPEP
-612 AAAPEPL
+612 VVL
-619 PASQPASGLAL
+619 PAAQPATGLAL
-630 QWLELFPKLPVSG
+630 QWLEMFPALPVSG
-643 LTASIAANCSLI
+643 MTGNIAANCTLM
-655 AVEGDDW
+655 AAEGDNW
-662 LLHLDPAQSALF
+662 LLHLDPGQGALF

-681 LNDALNQYHGR
+681 LNDALNQHLGR
-692 TIGLKIELVRP
+692 NINLVIELIQP
-703 EQETPAQASSRRRV
+703 QQETPAQAAARRRA
-717 ERQHDAEASIQADP
+717 ERQRDAEASIHADP

-736 MQKFGATVRNDTIE
+736 IQQFGAVVREDTIE
-750 PVDVPVSQNG
+750 PVDALVGQSE

>member
-14 SFREMIGQTHVLKAL
+14 SFREMVGQTHVLKAL
-29 INALDNQRLH
+29 INALDSQRLH

-60 KCVNCEIGITSTPC
+60 KCLNCETGITSSPC
-74 GTCSVC
+74 GECSVC

-188 SHVLGVENVPFEDD
+188 THVLTAENVPFEDD

-230 GKVLAADVRAMLG
+230 GKVLATDVRAMLG
-243 TLDHGQVYGVLQALL
+243 TLDHGQVYDVLHSLI
-258 EGDARGL
+258 EGDAKAL

-280 GVLAEML
+280 GVLSEIL
-287 NVLHRVAVAQA
+287 NVLHRVAIAQA
-298 LPEAV
+298 LPEGV
-303 DNGQGDRD
+303 DNGHGDRD
-311 RVLAVAQALPAEDV
+311 RVLALAQALPAEDV

-337 DLPLAPDPRSGFE
+337 DLPLAPDPRGGFE

-361 AGSSEAPPQ
+361 ADTADAPRQP
-370 TLKPVGI
+370 LKPVGI
-377 SQATVDSSQAVA
+377 SQATVDSANSVA
-389 ALVAAPAAGPAAGNG
+389 AAPKPAPVVAAAVGPTPAPAP
-404 SVAAPVAEAAAPV
+404 VAATAPAPEPAPVAQVAQVAPVAEP
-417 PAASGNVSEPAPV
+417 EP
-430 SGVAAQAPAVRDD
+430 
-443 GPDSTSTP
+443 
-451 PVREV
+451 
-456 PSQPLASPAASAGSS
+456 
-471 QPASPVAAP
+471 AP
-480 AAVPA
+480 AAVV
-485 PAAPAR
+485 
-491 AAEDD
+491 AEAVVD
-496 PSLPWN
+496 LPWN
-502 SPAAPLQDEPEAYD
+502 DPVEPEP
-516 EPLLDTE
+516 EPEPEPAQQPAVEPVLETT
-523 AEQPMLTPMPAPTP
+523 AEQPELPPMPLPTP
-537 ASVVPP
+537 DSVVPE
-543 APEREET
+543 APEW
-550 PEDEGDAIDSAAPH
+550 AAAP
-564 LQAIPDDFGSAG
+564 IPEPSVADVDAATPG
-576 MDRDDEPPLDEDYYP
+576 MDLDDEPPLDEDYIEP
-591 ADIDASGYSFLDDL
+591 DIDSAYSYLDEL
-605 ASATPEP
+605 ASEHAAEPAPEPEPEP
-612 AAAPEPL
+612 AAAP
-619 PASQPASGLAL
+619 ATGLAL
-630 QWLELFPKLPVSG
+630 QWLELFPKLPISG
-643 LTASIAANCSLI
+643 MTGSIAANCTLI
-655 AVEGDDW
+655 AVDGDHW
-662 LLHLDPAQSALF
+662 LMHLDPAHSALF

-681 LNDALNQYHGR
+681 LNDALNQFHGR
-692 TIGLKIELVRP
+692 TLSLTIELIKP
-703 EQETPAQASSRRRV
+703 EQETPAQAASRRRAN
-717 ERQHDAEASIQADP
+717 RQREAEESIHGDP

-736 MQKFGATVRNDTIE
+736 VQQFGAVVRHDTIE
-750 PVDVPVSQNG
+750 PVDALVAQG

>member
-14 SFREMIGQTHVLKAL
+14 SFREMVGQTHVLKAL
-29 INALDNQRLH
+29 INALDSQRLH

-60 KCVNCEIGITSTPC
+60 KCLNCETGITSTPC
-74 GTCSVC
+74 GECSVC

-188 SHVLGVENVPFEDD
+188 SHVLSVENIPFEDD

-230 GKVLAADVRAMLG
+230 GKVLAGDVRAMLG
-243 TLDHGQVYGVLQALL
+243 TLDHGQVFDLLHALI
-258 EGDARGL
+258 EGDARAL

-280 GVLAEML
+280 GVLSEIL
-287 NVLHRVAVAQA
+287 NVFHRVAIAQA
-298 LPEAV
+298 LPEGL
-303 DNGQGDRD
+303 DNGHGDRD
-311 RVLAVAQALPAEDV
+311 RVLALASALPAEDV

-337 DLPLAPDPRSGFE
+337 DLPLAPDPRGGFE

-361 AGSSEAPPQ
+361 AGTADAPSQP
-370 TLKPVGI
+370 LKPVGI
-377 SQATVDSSQAVA
+377 SQATVDSTSPVA
-389 ALVAAPAAGPAAGNG
+389 ATATATAAVAAPAPVPEAAAQPAPTP
-404 SVAAPVAEAAAPV
+404 APVVEAAAPV
-417 PAASGNVSEPAPV
+417 
-430 SGVAAQAPAVRDD
+430 VAEIDLPWN
-443 GPDSTSTP
+443 
-451 PVREV
+451 E
-456 PSQPLASPAASAGSS
+456 
-471 QPASPVAAP
+471 
-480 AAVPA
+480 
-485 PAAPAR
+485 PAAPVI
-491 AAEDD
+491 EHE
-496 PSLPWN
+496 
-502 SPAAPLQDEPEAYD
+502 APPEPV
-516 EPLLDTE
+516 LDTVS
-523 AEQPMLTPMPAPTP
+523 EQPELPPMPLPTP
-537 ASVVPP
+537 DSVVPD
-543 APEREET
+543 APEW
-550 PEDEGDAIDSAAPH
+550 SAAPMPQPTPEQVDAA
-564 LQAIPDDFGSAG
+564 LSG
-576 MDRDDEPPLDEDYYP
+576 MDRDDEPPLDEDYIEP
-591 ADIDASGYSFLDDL
+591 DMDSAAYSYLDEL
-605 ASATPEP
+605 ASEHAAQPAPE
-612 AAAPEPL
+612 PEPL
-619 PASQPASGLAL
+619 PASMPATGLAL
-630 QWLELFPKLPVSG
+630 EWLNLFPQLPVSG
-643 LTASIAANCSLI
+643 MTASIGANCTLI

-662 LLHLDPAQSALF
+662 LLHLDPAHSALF

-681 LNDALNQYHGR
+681 LNDALNQHLQR
-692 TIGLKIELVRP
+692 TLKVTIELIKP
-703 EQETPAQASSRRRV
+703 EQETPAQAASRLRA
-717 ERQHDAEASIQADP
+717 ERQRLAEESIYADP
-731 FIQQM
+731 LVQQM
-736 MQKFGATVRNDTIE
+736 IKQFDASVRDDTIQ
-750 PVDVPVSQNG
+750 PVDVIEAQAS

>member
-14 SFREMIGQTHVLKAL
+14 SFREMVGQAHVLKAL

-60 KCVNCEIGITSTPC
+60 KCLNCETGITSTPC

-125 IDEVHMLSSHSFN
+125 IDEVHMLSTHSFN

-178 MTPERVVEHL
+178 MSPERVVEHL
-188 SHVLGVENVPFEDD
+188 SHVLAAENVPFEPD

-243 TLDHGQVYGVLQALL
+243 SLDHGQVYGVLQALL
-258 EGDARGL
+258 EGDARAL
-265 LEAVRHL
+265 LEAVRNL
-272 AEQGPDWN
+272 AEQGPDWA

-287 NVLHRVAVAQA
+287 NVLHRVAIAQA

-303 DNGQGDRD
+303 DNGQGDRE
-311 RVLAVAQALPAEDV
+311 RVLALASALPAEDV

-337 DLPLAPDPRSGFE
+337 DLPLAPDPRGGFE

-361 AGSSEAPPQ
+361 ADTDDAPKPV
-370 TLKPVGI
+370 LKPVGI
-377 SQATVDSSQAVA
+377 SQATADPANP
-389 ALVAAPAAGPAAGNG
+389 VAAPAVAVAPPAAA
-404 SVAAPVAEAAAPV
+404 VVEPDAPATAQHVQAPAPVEPAPQPVVEPVLAA
-417 PAASGNVSEPAPV
+417 EPAPV
-430 SGVAAQAPAVRDD
+430 SEPE
-443 GPDSTSTP
+443 PE
-451 PVREV
+451 PVDLPWEE
-456 PSQPLASPAASAGSS
+456 
-471 QPASPVAAP
+471 
-480 AAVPA
+480 PA
-485 PAAPAR
+485 PAPAPIMAEPAPA
-491 AAEDD
+491 
-496 PSLPWN
+496 
-502 SPAAPLQDEPEAYD
+502 PE
-516 EPLLDTE
+516 
-523 AEQPMLTPMPAPTP
+523 PTP
-537 ASVVPP
+537 APATPSHDDEPP
-543 APEREET
+543 FDP
-550 PEDEGDAIDSAAPH
+550 SAYA
-564 LQAIPDDFGSAG
+564 AVG
-576 MDRDDEPPLDEDYYP
+576 MDRDDEPPLDEDYYGGESDP
-591 ADIDASGYSFLDDL
+591 VGFSYLDEL
-605 ASATPEP
+605 AEHVQEEALKP
-612 AAAPEPL
+612 AAEPL
-619 PASQPASGLAL
+619 PAAKPATGLAL
-630 QWLELFPKLPVSG
+630 QWLELFPQLPVSG
-643 LTASIAANCSLI
+643 MTGNIAANCTLI
-655 AVEGDDW
+655 SADGDDW
-662 LLHLDPAQSALF
+662 LLHLDPGQGALF

-681 LNDALNQYHGR
+681 LNQALNQHLGR
-692 TIGLKIELVRP
+692 TLNLRIELILP
-703 EQETPAQASSRRRV
+703 EQETPAQAAARKRR
-717 ERQHDAEASIQADP
+717 ERQHEAVVSIEQDP
-731 FIQQM
+731 LIQQM
-736 MQKFGATVRNDTIE
+736 IKLFGAKVRQDTIE
-750 PVDVPVSQNG
+750 PVEALANQGQ

>member
-14 SFREMIGQTHVLKAL
+14 SFREMVGQTHVLKAL

-60 KCVNCEIGITSTPC
+60 KCLNCETGITSTPC

-188 SHVLGVENVPFEDD
+188 SHVLGAENVPFEDD

-258 EGDARGL
+258 EGDARAL

-287 NVLHRVAVAQA
+287 NVLHRVAIAQA

-311 RVLAVAQALPAEDV
+311 RVLALAQSLPAEDV

-337 DLPLAPDPRSGFE
+337 DLPLAPDPRGGFE

-361 AGSSEAPPQ
+361 ADTDDAPKPV
-370 TLKPVGI
+370 LKPVGI
-377 SQATVDSSQAVA
+377 SQATADSASTVA
-389 ALVAAPAAGPAAGNG
+389 AAA
-404 SVAAPVAEAAAPV
+404 VV
-417 PAASGNVSEPAPV
+417 
-430 SGVAAQAPAVRDD
+430 APAVVAAAVDE
-443 GPDSTSTP
+443 PE
-451 PVREV
+451 PVE
-456 PSQPLASPAASAGSS
+456 PQPV
-471 QPASPVAAP
+471 PVAAP
-480 AAVPA
+480 EAEAEPVPVDVQAPA
-485 PAAPAR
+485 P
-491 AAEDD
+491 ELVVD
-496 PSLPWN
+496 LPWN
-502 SPAAPLQDEPEAYD
+502 DPVEAPPAVEPEP
-516 EPLLDTE
+516 EPE
-523 AEQPMLTPMPAPTP
+523 PVAPAPQ
-537 ASVVPP
+537 P
-543 APEREET
+543 APVAAAVRQDA
-550 PEDEGDAIDSAAPH
+550 PPLDEGIGYSP
-564 LQAIPDDFGSAG
+564 AG
-576 MDRDDEPPLDEDYYP
+576 MDRDDEPPLDEDYYEPEMDP
-591 ADIDASGYSFLDDL
+591 ASYSYLDEL
-605 ASATPEP
+605 AIEHVHEATPVAE
-612 AAAPEPL
+612 PEPL
-619 PASQPASGLAL
+619 PAAQPATGLAL
-630 QWLELFPKLPVSG
+630 QWLELFPQLPISG
-643 LTASIAANCSLI
+643 MTGSIAANCTLM
-655 AVEGDDW
+655 AAEGDDW
-662 LLHLDPAQSALF
+662 LLHLDPAHSALF

-681 LNDALNQYHGR
+681 LNEALNQHFGR
-692 TIGLKIELVRP
+692 TLKLSIELIRP
-703 EQETPAQASSRRRV
+703 EQETPAQAASRKRA
-717 ERQHDAEASIQADP
+717 ERQGEAEASIQADP
-731 FIQQM
+731 LIQQM
-736 MQKFGATVRNDTIE
+736 IQQFGAMVRHDTIE
-750 PVDVPVSQNG
+750 PVDAQVAQGE

>member
-14 SFREMIGQTHVLKAL
+14 SFREMVGQTHVLKAL

-60 KCVNCEIGITSTPC
+60 KCVNCETGITSTPC
-74 GTCSVC
+74 GECSVC

-287 NVLHRVAVAQA
+287 SVLHRVAIAQA

-311 RVLAVAQALPAEDV
+311 RVLALAQALPAEDV

-337 DLPLAPDPRSGFE
+337 DLPLAPELRGGFE

-361 AGSSEAPPQ
+361 AGSSDGPSQP
-370 TLKPVGI
+370 LKTVGI
-377 SQATVDSSQAVA
+377 SQATVDSAQAVA
-389 ALVAAPAAGPAAGNG
+389 ATPAIAPAM
-404 SVAAPVAEAAAPV
+404 AAPVASPSPAQAASQREETPVQAEAAPV
-417 PAASGNVSEPAPV
+417 RESPAPV
-430 SGVAAQAPAVRDD
+430 ID
-443 GPDSTSTP
+443 
-451 PVREV
+451 
-456 PSQPLASPAASAGSS
+456 
-471 QPASPVAAP
+471 
-480 AAVPA
+480 
-485 PAAPAR
+485 
-491 AAEDD
+491 
-496 PSLPWN
+496 LPWN
-502 SPAAPLQDEPEAYD
+502 DPVDPVTQPAAIPVQEPI
-516 EPLLDTE
+516 LDVV
-523 AEQPMLTPMPAPTP
+523 AEQPALTPMPAPTP
-537 ASVVPP
+537 ASAVPD
-543 APEREET
+543 APELT
-550 PEDEGDAIDSAAPH
+550 PEAVADEADPVEYT
-564 LQAIPDDFGSAG
+564 PAG
-576 MDRDDEPPLDEDYYP
+576 MDRDDEPPLDEDYYAP
-591 ADIDASGYSFLDDL
+591 ETDGAAYSYLDEL
-605 ASATPEP
+605 ASENIHDAPEEVEPEVLP
-612 AAAPEPL
+612 AA
-619 PASQPASGLAL
+619 QPATGLAL
-630 QWLELFPKLPVSG
+630 KWLELFPKLPISG
-643 LTASIAANCSLI
+643 MTGSIAANCTLI
-655 AVEGDDW
+655 AVDGDDW
-662 LLHLDPAQSALF
+662 LLHLDPAHSALF
-674 NATQQRR
+674 NSTQQRR
-681 LNDALNQYHGR
+681 LNDALNQYHER
-692 TIGLKIELVRP
+692 TLNLTIELIRP
-703 EQETPAQASSRRRV
+703 EQETPAQAAARRRAD
-717 ERQHDAEASIQADP
+717 RQADAEQSIQQDP
-731 FIQQM
+731 YIQQM
-736 MQKFGATVRNDTIE
+736 LQQFGATIRHDTIE
-750 PVDVPVSQNG
+750 PVEAVASPTR